1 MMHKQQQPYAELP
14 SKVWPSIDFCI
25 QMMINR
31 CVCKCMCVRMKM
43 FAIIST
49 DIFAS
54 GTVLYSVVNAITLK
68 FVYIFFLLETY
79 TTHFPLTHAHIAFFF
94 FIFFYLHCCS
104 SDLSLESFEQMLLRL
119 CPAQFYPWRL
129 FPSGDIDSALSRALS
144 QKQLKFDKVANLYM

>member
-1 MMHKQQQPYAELP
+1 MMHKQQQPYAKLP

-54 GTVLYSVVNAITLK
+54 GTVLYSVVNAITLQ

-79 TTHFPLTHAHIAFFF
+79 TTHFPLTHAHIAFFSYF
-94 FIFFYLHCCS
+94 FFFTAVPVIYHWSPS
-104 SDLSLESFEQMLLRL
+104 SRCFYACAQLNFIHGAYFPRAISIVLS
-119 CPAQFYPWRL
+119 
-129 FPSGDIDSALSRALS
+129 LSRAI
-144 QKQLKFDKVANLYM
+144 AETTEIR